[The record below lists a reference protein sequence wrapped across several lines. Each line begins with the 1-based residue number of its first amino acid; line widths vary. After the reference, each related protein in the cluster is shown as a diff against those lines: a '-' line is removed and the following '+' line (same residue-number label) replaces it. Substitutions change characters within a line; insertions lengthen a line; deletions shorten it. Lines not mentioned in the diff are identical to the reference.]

1 MRTHACLV
9 PNLNHVTK
17 KTRTRT
23 QHVQDKNPI
32 RFYSK
37 NETRTNKVVTK
48 KTYPKLV
55 LNKLKVIKSPTS
67 IYTPW
72 APNSKK
78 LP

>member
-37 NETRTNKVVTK
+37 NETRTTK
-48 KTYPKLV
+48 ARAKQRRSMIEQTKATRKHEQIRGV
-55 LNKLKVIKSPTS
+55 KR
-67 IYTPW
+67 
-72 APNSKK
+72 
-78 LP
+78 

>member
-1 MRTHACLV
+1 MKTHACLV

-37 NETRTNKVVTK
+37 NETRTKQGCDK
-48 KTYPKLV
+48 KNIPKIGV
-55 LNKLKVIKSPTS
+55 EQIKG
-67 IYTPW
+67 
-72 APNSKK
+72 N
-78 LP
+78 